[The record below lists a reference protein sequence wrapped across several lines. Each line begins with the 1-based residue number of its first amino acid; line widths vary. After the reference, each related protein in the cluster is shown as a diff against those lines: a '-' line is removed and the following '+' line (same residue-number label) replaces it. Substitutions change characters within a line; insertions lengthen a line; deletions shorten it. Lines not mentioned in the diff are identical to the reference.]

1 MKIKALAENKI
12 RVDLTKSDLEGFNIT
27 YDELDYS
34 DVKTKR
40 VIWTLL
46 DEAKKTLGQ
55 ELNISGRLTAEVCEK
70 KNGGCVIFFTLSK
83 EAYAE
88 PPVSLKKEK
97 EALIFKAANENAFI
111 DAAVLLR
118 EYSKFPSFNA
128 DCFCFHGKYFIA
140 AFFSYEISEKI
151 EALLSEFGDI
161 TSKSETEAL
170 KLFEYGKR
178 IHSF

>member
-1 MKIKALAENKI
+1 MHIKALADDKI
-12 RVDLTKSDLEGFNIT
+12 RIDLTKSDLEGLNIT

-46 DEAKKTLGQ
+46 DEAKKALGR
-55 ELNISGRLTAEVCEK
+55 ELNISGRLTAEACEK
-70 KNGGCVIFFTLSK
+70 ENGGCVIFFTLSGK
-83 EAYAE
+83 ECAE
-88 PPVSLKKEK
+88 PPVCLKKER
-97 EALIFKAANENAFI
+97 EALVFKAADENAFT
-111 DAAVLLR
+111 DAAVLLK
-118 EYSKFPSFNA
+118 EFSKSPAFNA
-128 DCFCFHGKYFIA
+128 DCFCFHGKYFITVL
-140 AFFSYEISEKI
+140 FPCEISEKI

-170 KLFEYGKR
+170 MLFEYGRR